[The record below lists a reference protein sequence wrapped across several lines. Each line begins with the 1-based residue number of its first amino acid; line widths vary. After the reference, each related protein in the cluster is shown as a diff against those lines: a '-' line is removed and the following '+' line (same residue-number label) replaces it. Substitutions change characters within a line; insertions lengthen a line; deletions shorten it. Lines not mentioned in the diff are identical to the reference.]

1 MIDLCI
7 PTYNEADII
16 ADSLRIVEHG
26 LQNISYEWQIV
37 IADNGSVDGTADI
50 VEALQLSR
58 VRVLSIPKCGKG
70 AAIVA
75 VAQTSTAELF
85 GFIDAD
91 LSVDPGD
98 IGYFIRYVES
108 GHADIVI
115 GSRLIDTH
123 LVQRAL
129 LRSLSSRLFNLIRCL
144 ILGIHVTDSQCGLK
158 VMNAR
163 GREILAQCTEKGWF
177 MDIEFLRRA
186 ELAGLTIR
194 EMPVHWVEYRFTG
207 HKSKLRMISDG
218 WEALRAMIRIRRSVS
233 NNQL

>member
-75 VAQTSTAELF
+75 VAQTSTAGLF

-98 IGYFIRYVES
+98 IGEFIRYIES

-115 GSRLIDTH
+115 GSRLIDTR

-233 NNQL
+233 NNHL